1 MARTQN
7 TAAASVAST
16 ELTREQ
22 LGQQIANEILSGL
35 SRKQTGLTFTD
46 RLLQYGSNKI
56 ADAGNGI
63 AELSAG
69 FTAAADNFSIARESA
84 IVRQKR
90 RTAEK
95 LAALVELELQAR
107 GV

>member
-1 MARTQN
+1 MAATKTN
-7 TAAASVAST
+7 ASASVSN
-16 ELTREQ
+16 RDV
-22 LGQQIANEILSGL
+22 LGQQIAEQIM
-35 SRKQTGLTFTD
+35 QGLTRKSNNLSLTD
-46 RLLQYGSNKI
+46 RLLQAASNKI

-69 FTAAADNFSIARESA
+69 FTAAADNFTIARESA

-107 GV
+107 GL

>member
-1 MARTQN
+1 MANVKTS
-7 TAAASVAST
+7 AASAQVSDRDVLGKQIAEQIMSG
-16 ELTREQ
+16 LTRKT
-22 LGQQIANEILSGL
+22 NNLS
-35 SRKQTGLTFTD
+35 FTD
-46 RLLQYGSNKI
+46 RLLQAASNKI

-69 FTAAADNFSIARESA
+69 FTAAGDNFTIARESA

-95 LAALVELELQAR
+95 LSALVELELQAR
-107 GV
+107 GL

>member
-1 MARTQN
+1 MAN
-7 TAAASVAST
+7 VKSASSAPAQVSDRDA
-16 ELTREQ
+16 
-22 LGQQIANEILSGL
+22 LGQQIAEQIMSGL
-35 SRKQTGLTFTD
+35 SRKTNNLSLTD
-46 RLLQYGSNKI
+46 RLLQMASNKI
-56 ADAGNGI
+56 ADAGNGV

-69 FTAAADNFSIARESA
+69 FTAAADNFTIARESA

-107 GV
+107 GL